1 MGMGPGMGMEGEMG
15 FMRVIRSEDG
25 VGMEGGMGSGR
36 APVTG
41 PSGAMEAGLADSAPR
56 AGQAALLGLD
66 GVATGPLS
74 LDLDL
79 TPVGTPYH
87 FRKLHG
93 DPRIVLSA
101 RHERFNAVGC
111 PPLSGPYSVW
121 AWQRPSSMPCGRS
134 DLAPWL
140 NRGWPWLAAIAGIAW
155 LFLLPAGA
163 VGLIVFFIA
172 LCVLIG
178 RASKKA
184 APTAQN
190 GPQRWRQEVGLVR
203 P

>member
-101 RHERFNAVGC
+101 RHERLTHWLSAV
-111 PPLSGPYSVW
+111 VW
-121 AWQRPSSMPCGRS
+121 ALFCLGLAATVVHALRRS

-155 LFLLPAGA
+155 LFLLPAGV

-172 LCVLIG
+172 LCVH
-178 RASKKA
+178 
-184 APTAQN
+184 
-190 GPQRWRQEVGLVR
+190 
-203 P
+203 